1 MLRSD
6 LYDYSDAYIVVKRR
20 ISVTDNNV
28 ANRRNKKLTLFKSSI
43 SKINNTFID
52 NAEDLDIAMLIYIFL
67 EYSNYYSD
75 IGKFVELL

>member
-28 ANRRNKKLTLFKSSI
+28 ANRRNKKLTLFKSGI

-52 NAEDLDIAMLIYIFL
+52 SAEDLDIAMLIYIFL